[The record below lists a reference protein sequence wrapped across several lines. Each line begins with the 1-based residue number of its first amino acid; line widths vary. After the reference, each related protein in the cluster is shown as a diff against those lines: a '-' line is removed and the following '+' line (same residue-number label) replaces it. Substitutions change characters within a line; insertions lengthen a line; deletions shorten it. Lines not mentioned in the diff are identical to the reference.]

1 MGAVFFYHLTSSPLE
16 VALPPLLE
24 KSRGAGWR
32 VLVRM
37 TSPERLDWLDQ
48 RLWLTTEDGFLAHGM
63 AGGPHDADQPILLT
77 MAQDNANS
85 ADCIMAVDGA
95 ELSEA
100 EAKAA
105 QRACV
110 LFDGNDPAAVDAAR
124 SQWKRLTAAGCPA
137 QYWAQ
142 QDGRWVKKSETG

>member
-24 KSRGAGWR
+24 KSRAAGWR

-48 RLWLTTEDGFLAHGM
+48 KLWLTGDESFLAHGI

-77 MAQDNANS
+77 LGAAIPNH
-85 ADCIMAVDGA
+85 ADCIMVADGA
-95 ELSEA
+95 ELTETEA
-100 EAKAA
+100 NTA
-105 QRACV
+105 QRACI
-110 LFDGNDPAAVDAAR
+110 LFDGNDPQAVDAAR
-124 SQWKRLTAAGCPA
+124 GQWKRLTDAGCPA

-142 QDGRWVKKSETG
+142 QEGRWVKKSETT